1 MCSPTS
7 FQRPLDGGRPGW
19 GWTQYTGFE
28 NLYRCTPPRASLD
41 IFILA
46 SITTK
51 ASSFF
56 RHCLFVF
63 GRQIIYRQRINAGPW
78 NMSCTKVGL
87 F

>member
-19 GWTQYTGFE
+19 GWTQYIGFE
-28 NLYRCTPPRASLD
+28 NLYRYTPPHASLA
-41 IFILA
+41 IKI
-46 SITTK
+46 TK

-56 RHCLFVF
+56 RHRLFVF
-63 GRQIIYRQRINAGPW
+63 GRQMVYRQSINAGLW